1 MRVEFQSG
9 GRVANRTDVIFDEHG
24 VHSGS
29 EPPGS
34 CQLRYTAV
42 AEQSRRLSGGWRRR
56 IREGC
61 RNIRL
66 AVTSGQNVGQQC
78 WCCAPREKS
87 VGRSLVCRARLASAV
102 GSVLG

>member
-1 MRVEFQSG
+1 MVNFPLSAWSPTSYQIVSHLRPAAVENSGYHPGSLKPDMLVKRRMSCRVALRVEFPSG

-42 AEQSRRLSGGWRRR
+42 AEQSRRLPS
-56 IREGC
+56 
-61 RNIRL
+61 
-66 AVTSGQNVGQQC
+66 
-78 WCCAPREKS
+78 
-87 VGRSLVCRARLASAV
+87 RSRA
-102 GSVLG
+102 